1 MFGGFMKYR
10 LGIGGKLL
18 LAFGGIS
25 MLTVASALV
34 GWFAFERAGRV
45 QNTVV
50 NETVPFLN
58 QALSL
63 AETAHRIIA
72 LSPSLTEAETEPRR
86 VLEATELFKQVRN
99 LRVHLQ
105 NLKQTGPARS
115 EITPLRQ
122 TTGRIVANLIRQN
135 DLVKTRIGLQS
146 KFSSQANA
154 ARDSVSQ
161 IVELSG
167 ALVSNAVTTT
177 TATVANLYEMVEAPD
192 KRQPIFKTLDRLI
205 EVEVDTLER
214 MFELRHR
221 SAIIGLLIGQLERTV
236 SPDEIGP
243 LKSEYAK
250 HLKIV
255 ERRVLG
261 VSDPYR
267 KQQAGNALRSLRI
280 NRGAN
285 NDMPIFALRN
295 QILQSN
301 VKIAAL
307 AQLNRS
313 LLGQLRIHVER
324 LVARSRNEMKSAVLG
339 SDEALKTGNFILLFI
354 AALSLAIATLIVW
367 FYVRKQVANRIVALS
382 GVTGELARGNLN
394 VEVHDHGNDELS
406 DMAGVL
412 KVFKSN
418 ALAKQRLEEEQ
429 KETETELRRH
439 KEHLEQIVSERT
451 AQLKDANLLL
461 GEEAAGHEKAR
472 ERAEQ
477 ANRAKTAFLAAMSH
491 EIRTPISGIL
501 GTLHL
506 LDEAG
511 LTKAQ
516 KNRLGIIRASG
527 ETLLS
532 IINDIL
538 DYSKIE
544 AGHLDIAQTDFDV
557 RRLIEDIVALMEIN
571 AKRKGLTLRA
581 RVSEDIPPVLKGDA
595 GHVRQILINLVGN
608 AIKFTE
614 KGSISVRI
622 TRAQGNGR
630 IPVRFE
636 VEDTG
641 IGISTS
647 ELPHLFDAFY
657 QVQTLPERRS
667 GGTGLGLSICN
678 RLVKA
683 IGGKIGVESTRG
695 SGSTFWMQ
703 LPFEYGSVGELAESA
718 LARPPEVKLVK
729 ALSVL
734 LVEDNPVN
742 LEITHAFLERDGH
755 HVKKVGNGEEALALV
770 EKGSFDVVLM
780 DISLPGIDG
789 QEATRRIRVLGD
801 SDKRNIPIIAM
812 SAHVFREEIS
822 GYLSAGMNAFLG
834 KPFSPEQLRSVL
846 WQVIHG
852 KPVKSIVVEGN
863 APAASGNTEALLD
876 PSILEEDLKI
886 LGENRV
892 LRMVDLF
899 QSSIPDITEELRE
912 AIAASRWAKVGKVV
926 HSLKS
931 AAASLGLLRLH
942 QKSRNVEI
950 AVKEMREEDIQI
962 MMEELLQL
970 IMDSSQSLKELWQE
984 LSNDKK
990 KDQ

>member
-1 MFGGFMKYR
+1 
-10 LGIGGKLL
+10 
-18 LAFGGIS
+18 

-34 GWFAFERAGRV
+34 GWFSFERAGRV

-58 QALSL
+58 QALLL
-63 AETAHRIIA
+63 AETTHRIIA
-72 LSPSLTEAETEPRR
+72 ISPSLTEAETEPRR
-86 VLEATELFKQVRN
+86 ALEATELFKQVRN
-99 LRVHLQ
+99 LRINLQ
-105 NLKQTGPARS
+105 NLKQAGTARR
-115 EITPLRQ
+115 EIAPIRK
-122 TTGRIVANLIRQN
+122 TTGHIVANLVRQN
-135 DLVKTRIGLQS
+135 DLVKTRIELQA
-146 KFSSQANA
+146 KFSAQANA
-154 ARDSVSQ
+154 ARKSVSQ

-177 TATVANLYEMVEAPD
+177 TATVANLYEMVETPD
-192 KRQPIFKTLDRLI
+192 KHQLIFKTLDRLI
-205 EVEVDTLER
+205 EIEVDTLER

-221 SAIIGLLIGQLERTV
+221 SAVIGLLIGQLERTV

-243 LKSEYAK
+243 LQAEYAK

-261 VSDPYR
+261 VNDPYR

-285 NDMPIFALRN
+285 NDMPIFALRD

-313 LLGQLRIHVER
+313 LSGKLRIHVER
-324 LVARSRNEMKSAVLG
+324 LVTRSRNEMQSAVLG

-354 AALSLAIATLIVW
+354 AALSLAIATLIAW

-382 GVTGELARGNLN
+382 GVTGELAHGNLS
-394 VEVHDHGNDELS
+394 VEVHDNGNDELS

-412 KVFKSN
+412 KVFRSN

-429 KETETELRRH
+429 KETEAELRRH

-451 AQLKDANLLL
+451 AQLKDANLRL
-461 GEEAAGHEKAR
+461 GQEVTGHEQAR

-477 ANRAKTAFLAAMSH
+477 ANRAKTAFLAVMSH

-506 LDEAG
+506 LDEEG
-511 LTKAQ
+511 FTKAQ
-516 KNRLGIIRASG
+516 KNRLGIIRTSG

-544 AGHLDIAQTDFDV
+544 AGHLDIAQTNFDI

-571 AKRKGLTLRA
+571 AKRKGLTLKV
-581 RVSEDIPPVLKGDA
+581 RVSKDIPPLLKGDA

-614 KGSISVRI
+614 KGSISIRL
-622 TRAQGNGR
+622 TRTEGNGR

-641 IGISTS
+641 VGISAADQS
-647 ELPHLFDAFY
+647 HLFEAFY
-657 QVQTLPERRS
+657 QTQPLARRRS

-683 IGGKIGVESTRG
+683 IGGKIGVESTQA
-695 SGSTFWMQ
+695 SGSTFWME
-703 LPFEYGSVGELAESA
+703 LPFEYGSANKIIEGALVHTPESK
-718 LARPPEVKLVK
+718 EVK

-755 HVKKVGNGEEALALV
+755 HVQVAGNGEEAVAFV
-770 EKGSFDVVLM
+770 EKGCFDVVLM

-789 QEATRRIRVLGD
+789 QEATRRIRVLGN
-801 SDKRNIPIIAM
+801 SEKQNIPIIAM
-812 SAHVFREEIS
+812 SAHVFKEEIS
-822 GYLSAGMNAFLG
+822 GYLSAGMSAFLG

-846 WQVIHG
+846 MQVILG
-852 KPVKSIVVEGN
+852 KSTKSIIVEGN
-863 APAASGNTEALLD
+863 APTASLKTVAILD

-886 LGENRV
+886 LGEKRASQ
-892 LRMVDLF
+892 MVDLF
-899 QSSIPDITEELRE
+899 LSSIPVTIEKLDRATATKQWSELE
-912 AIAASRWAKVGKVV
+912 KTA

-942 QKSRNVEI
+942 QRSRNIEI
-950 AVKEMREEDIQI
+950 AVKEMREGDIQ
-962 MMEELLQL
+962 MLVEGLSQL
-970 IMDSSQSLKELWQE
+970 ITHSSQSLKGLWEELT
-984 LSNDKK
+984 
-990 KDQ
+990 KDTQKLQ